1 MQAAGSN
8 ITAGAV
14 LIVDGRES
22 FTLVRNGDLLIVAKT
37 ALSTPGGLKPAKVVT
52 SGTTHSVQVR
62 NANGAL
68 SASVSLTR

>member
-22 FTLVRNGDLLIVAKT
+22 YTLVRSGDLLIVDKT
-37 ALSTPGGLKPAKVVT
+37 AVSTPGGLKPAKAI
-52 SGTTHSVQVR
+52 SAGTTHSVQVR
-62 NANGAL
+62 NSNGAL
-68 SASVSLTR
+68 SPTQSLTR